1 LPELAS
7 WLPTP
12 GWFLCRG
19 DTPTTSISC
28 NCALVLFGPTIDR
41 LRDRLDTWLGEPKRE
56 QGRESG
62 SSTDLNLRSL
72 RSFRLRLKIETNTR
86 EHFVLKGTAKRFLAV
101 ESRWWDGNASF
112 TTDFPICENPPV
124 KVGTLQYEKRK

>member
-12 GWFLCRG
+12 GWFLRRG

-41 LRDRLDTWLGEPKRE
+41 LRDRLDTWLGERKRE
-56 QGRESG
+56 QGAGVRLIYRFESEIPPVV
-62 SSTDLNLRSL
+62 
-72 RSFRLRLKIETNTR
+72 RLRLKIETNTR
-86 EHFVLKGTAKRFLAV
+86 EHFVLKGTAKRFFAV
-101 ESRWWDGNASF
+101 ESRW
-112 TTDFPICENPPV
+112 
-124 KVGTLQYEKRK
+124 